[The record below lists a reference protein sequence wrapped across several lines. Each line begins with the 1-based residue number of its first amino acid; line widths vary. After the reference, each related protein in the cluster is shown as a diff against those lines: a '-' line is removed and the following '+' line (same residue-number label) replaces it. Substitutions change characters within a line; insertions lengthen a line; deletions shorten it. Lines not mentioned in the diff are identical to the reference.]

1 MGSPDSVPSTLFLVI
16 FNSSTAS
23 SKETLIFAIT
33 ILNLITIYVLLTLM
47 FSVYRTKLI
56 MQKKYWTK
64 LKHKIIVNNM
74 SKKSKKTKF

>member
-56 MQKKYWTK
+56 MQKKY
-64 LKHKIIVNNM
+64 
-74 SKKSKKTKF
+74 